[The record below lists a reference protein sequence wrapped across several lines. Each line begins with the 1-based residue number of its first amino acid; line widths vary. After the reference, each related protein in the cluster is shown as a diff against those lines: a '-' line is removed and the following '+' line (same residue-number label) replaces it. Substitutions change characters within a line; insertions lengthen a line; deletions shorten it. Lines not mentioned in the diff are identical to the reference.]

1 MGQVEPTPEP
11 APENPVPPD
20 GGNEDPAAYS
30 LPFLAHDRLRGK
42 GQNKIKSTLLLNLKT
57 CKTITS
63 CRT

>member
-20 GGNEDPAAYS
+20 GDNEDPAGLIPS
-30 LPFLAHDRLRGK
+30 LFQLMIDCEVRV
-42 GQNKIKSTLLLNLKT
+42 KIKSTLLLNLKT
-57 CKTITS
+57 CNTIIS